1 MKSLSSLLAASLL
14 SLLSLTSV
22 GCTTSTPSRPVTM
35 ADSFDLDLFGPHV
48 DDLHTPYVAG
58 ASFAIT
64 VSASSSQSQAG
75 WSLSSSDPAVFR
87 VESALSGGSANVT
100 AVAPGQATLN
110 VLNASGEVMDSHP
123 ISVAIPDQVNLYA
136 EGLLVTGASDS
147 AAQITQASIVAGGQA
162 TFLVRYFLQGTELYG
177 SGALQTTTTTGLTAA
192 TVSETFATAR
202 DFLQVSTP
210 ETVGATG
217 SVSLVIDNVVVGQV
231 PITDVAA
238 SAVTQVSILQQS
250 AAGVQNGTQLT
261 LYAHA
266 VDSTAA
272 DVYGASFNWSTNTNG
287 NAQSAQNQ
295 ESDSDA
301 GIVWGGGP
309 ADLFFYDYESGSSET
324 VTASYDGFSP
334 SVVVHGQGGSVGS
347 TANVACAVGVAPGSG
362 GGGASWP
369 ALGALVFAG
378 VAFAKR
384 RRCPRLV

>member
-147 AAQITQASIVAGGQA
+147 AAQITQASIVAGGRPRFSCA
-162 TFLVRYFLQGTELYG
+162 TSFRGPSF
-177 SGALQTTTTTGLTAA
+177 TAA
-192 TVSETFATAR
+192 AR
-202 DFLQVSTP
+202 S
-210 ETVGATG
+210 
-217 SVSLVIDNVVVGQV
+217 
-231 PITDVAA
+231 
-238 SAVTQVSILQQS
+238 
-250 AAGVQNGTQLT
+250 
-261 LYAHA
+261 
-266 VDSTAA
+266 
-272 DVYGASFNWSTNTNG
+272 
-287 NAQSAQNQ
+287 
-295 ESDSDA
+295 
-301 GIVWGGGP
+301 
-309 ADLFFYDYESGSSET
+309 
-324 VTASYDGFSP
+324 
-334 SVVVHGQGGSVGS
+334 
-347 TANVACAVGVAPGSG
+347 
-362 GGGASWP
+362 
-369 ALGALVFAG
+369 
-378 VAFAKR
+378 R
-384 RRCPRLV
+384 RRRRPASPPRRSRRRSRRPVTSCK